1 MDALGVRICLHT
13 GATGVHC
20 PPQEI
25 SSPALF
31 CRLLNPG
38 HGGYLSVESF
48 PLLWKSAVADA
59 DRSGLMALPCSR
71 SAEEDIAEL
80 TELAGAL
87 L

>member
-1 MDALGVRICLHT
+1 MVDLNDCRLVGRRRFDRCLFR
-13 GATGVHC
+13 
-20 PPQEI
+20 PP
-25 SSPALF
+25 LF